1 MLKICP
7 LPYLPSNGRLLT
19 RTPSSFKTVGIYSP
33 NEVIDMDVFEQVREL
48 DEDEDGF
55 SKVMVDEYLDQAVQT
70 FEKMDVALC
79 AFIAT
84 LSTSAP

>member
-1 MLKICP
+1 M
-7 LPYLPSNGRLLT
+7 
-19 RTPSSFKTVGIYSP
+19 
-33 NEVIDMDVFEQVREL
+33 EVFGQVREL

-70 FEKMDVALC
+70 FKNMDVALC